1 MDGDSSG
8 DDAEAGASEGGENAM
23 GGGDNAEDK
32 AGGSPEMALVS
43 MAMVWGKCWHGD
55 NIVMRVVIHGDGI
68 EMRKVLLID
77 LGCRWC

>member
-32 AGGSPEMALVS
+32 AGGSPDMVLVS
-43 MAMVWGKCWHGD
+43 EWLWYGVSVGMVT
-55 NIVMRVVIHGDGI
+55 I
-68 EMRKVLLID
+68 L
-77 LGCRWC
+77 